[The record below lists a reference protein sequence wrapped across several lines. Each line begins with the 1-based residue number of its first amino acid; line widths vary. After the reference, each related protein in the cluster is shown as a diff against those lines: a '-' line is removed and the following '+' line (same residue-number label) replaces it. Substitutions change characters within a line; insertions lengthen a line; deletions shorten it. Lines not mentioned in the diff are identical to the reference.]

1 MRVSWVFATIGGGSP
16 YAGFLCT
23 PGAGKAPA
31 AAASNRPNHFSK
43 TCASCCRPFSHDSST
58 LPSSSHLHS
67 VRFGHSHLGT
77 TRKGSRASKTPSS
90 PAHCVLSLSSRA
102 DNWEKVEEE
111 EEKGEEDEA
120 GERVGGHHQHS
131 AALLK
136 QHQRDRS
143 SPDDNADANSS
154 ATTIRRVD
162 QRKCNTGESGATAA
176 VAPTAAARDD
186 AERRFAAARSLHLRR
201 HRSRQARK
209 TALQLFRE
217 SMLLRPDW
225 RETDSKFAVESGI
238 DKVFA
243 AFAFSREKRGLREE
257 DYSYD
262 DGVDRAKGSKG
273 SWEKA
278 GQGNRPDAGCDTGSD
293 SIGGA
298 ISDSVSDDVNDM
310 ANGDVNGAVG
320 DAIGDAVGCLRRTL
334 AGVGYTAFRVQER
347 FGPAIGAM
355 GAQRLPGPYYLRKS
369 LDHTHV
375 RGIEID

>member
-1 MRVSWVFATIGGGSP
+1 MRVSWVLATIGGGGS
-16 YAGFLCT
+16 YAGFLYT

-31 AAASNRPNHFSK
+31 ATASNRPNHFSK
-43 TCASCCRPFSHDSST
+43 TCASCCRPFSYGSLTPLS
-58 LPSSSHLHS
+58 PSRLHS
-67 VRFGHSHLGT
+67 VRFGHSHLGK
-77 TRKGSRASKTPSS
+77 TRKGWRASKNPSS
-90 PAHCVLSLSSRA
+90 PAHRVLSLSSRA
-102 DNWEKVEEE
+102 DNWEKI
-111 EEKGEEDEA
+111 EEDEEKEEEDEVA
-120 GERVGGHHQHS
+120 VQAGGHYQHS
-131 AALLK
+131 AALPK

-143 SPDDNADANSS
+143 SPNGKADANSS
-154 ATTIRRVD
+154 ATTTRRVD
-162 QRKCNTGESGATAA
+162 ERKCNTSESGATAA
-176 VAPTAAARDD
+176 AAARAAATGDD

-238 DKVFA
+238 DEVFA
-243 AFAFSREKRGLREE
+243 AFAFSRERDLREE

-262 DGVDRAKGSKG
+262 CGIDRADGNKG

-278 GQGNRPDAGCDTGSD
+278 GQGDSPDAGCDTGSD
-293 SIGGA
+293 SVGDGDA
-298 ISDSVSDDVNDM
+298 ANDVV
-310 ANGDVNGAVG
+310 NGDVNGTVS

-375 RGIEID
+375 RGVEID